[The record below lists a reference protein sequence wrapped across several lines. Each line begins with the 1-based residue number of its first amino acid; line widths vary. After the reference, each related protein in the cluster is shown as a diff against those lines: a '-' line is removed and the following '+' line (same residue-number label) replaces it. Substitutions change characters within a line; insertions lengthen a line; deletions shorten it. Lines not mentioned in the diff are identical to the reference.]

1 MTFPFPGPTLR
12 PGGIGMPFLLG
23 SAYAVSAGLMV
34 YGIERDILP
43 RDSAPT
49 IIIAWAVAGLVLA
62 LLAVVL
68 RRPEK

>member
-1 MTFPFPGPTLR
+1 M
-12 PGGIGMPFLLG
+12 GILLG
-23 SAYAVSAGLMV
+23 SAYAVSAGLV
-34 YGIERDILP
+34 IYALERGHFSS
-43 RDSAPT
+43 DSAPT

>member
-1 MTFPFPGPTLR
+1 
-12 PGGIGMPFLLG
+12 MPFLLG
-23 SAYAVSAGLMV
+23 SAYAVSAGLLV
-34 YGIERDILP
+34 YAIERDILS

-49 IIIAWAVAGLVLA
+49 LIITWAIAGLVLA